1 MRRIYLIHF
10 RDTLESLIELRH
22 GESQLNYLLKK
33 TFAFSIDSEEEVT
46 DFISHFNQVITG
58 VPFAIQMISSKQ
70 LNDMATFIKKSHSE
84 IVISD
89 MINLPELSDVSIEM
103 IPDLVNQIS
112 ELSLNVEK
120 YENEIGSKTAS

>member
-89 MINLPELSDVSIEM
+89 MINLPELSYVSIEM